1 VRRLLVLLTGLIAA
15 FAAAGSP
22 AAAATVDN
30 ESADPVVV
38 IVGDV
43 IVGPQQSVDGIYL
56 VNGHAKIAGRS
67 SGDVIV
73 VDGDLHLWG
82 RIEGDLVMVAGRA
95 YLARGSSVSGDVTY
109 GDEEPRIAPG
119 ARVGGD
125 VQKETWSDVLGLYS
139 IIGALV
145 LWLAIGIS
153 SAVLGILLLVLS
165 PRAAD
170 AVFEQ
175 ARERFWTA
183 VGIGVGIAVAVPI
196 AIFVAAVT
204 VLGLPLSIALGLATL
219 PFAAIAYVTA
229 AWTLGRVIVKP
240 PHGRIPAFLAG
251 LGILRLA
258 ALVPGVGLLVGLA
271 AVIVGLGL
279 LGAAIAAARKPVE
292 AHARGT

>member
-15 FAAAGSP
+15 LAAASP
-22 AAAATVDN
+22 AAAATVEN
-30 ESADPVVV
+30 HSGGPIVVV
-38 IVGDV
+38 DGDV
-43 IVGPQQSVDGIYL
+43 TVGPKQEADGVYM
-56 VNGHAKIAGRS
+56 VHGHAMIAGRV
-67 SGDVIV
+67 SGDVVI
-73 VDGDLHLWG
+73 VDGDLHLLG
-82 RIEGDLVMVAGRA
+82 RIDGDLVMVSGRA

-109 GDEEPRIAPG
+109 GDEEPRIARG

-153 SAVLGILLLVLS
+153 AAVLGILLLVLS

-175 ARERFWTA
+175 AEERFWTA

-204 VLGLPLSIALGLATL
+204 VVGLPLAIGLGLAAL

-229 AWTLGRVIVKP
+229 AWTLGRVMVKP

-279 LGAAIAAARKPVE
+279 LAAAIAGARQPVE
-292 AHARGT
+292 THAQGT